1 VRLPVASERAYTLIE
16 MLTVLVIF
24 GTVMSALLA
33 LFVQG
38 TNAEL
43 SMNNRFQAQQEAR
56 LGLDRL
62 RRDVHCA
69 STINQG
75 TALSSFVTLTV
86 PCVAGQTVTW
96 CTIGSGQR
104 YGLYRSLGTTCT
116 AAAGGRYADHL
127 TAGAV
132 FSQQVQSSTSLWT
145 LHVDLPVNVAPKQ
158 KSTETYELVDDIV
171 LRNSTRT
178 CITGSPSPSC

>member
-1 VRLPVASERAYTLIE
+1 MRLRLASERAYTLVE

-43 SMNNRFQAQQEAR
+43 DMNKRFQAQQEAR

-69 STINQG
+69 SSIAQG
-75 TALSSFVTLTV
+75 TATSSFVTLTV
-86 PCVAGQTVTW
+86 PCVTGQTVTW
-96 CTIGSGQR
+96 CTLGSGQR
-104 YGLYRSLGTTCT
+104 YGLYRALGSSCSSTT
-116 AAAGGRYADHL
+116 GPRYADHL
-127 TAGAV
+127 TTGGV
-132 FSQQVQSSTSLWT
+132 FSQQVQSTTSLWK
-145 LHVDLPVNVAPKQ
+145 LHVDLPVNVAPKH
-158 KSTETYELVDDIV
+158 STEAYELADDIV

-178 CITGSPSPSC
+178 CIAGSPAPPC